1 MKNAFVFVCW
11 MLTGATVWASPERV
25 LPLEEMVVEDIKLEG
40 LVQAWKFRK
49 LCLDGQAYLLIL
61 GANQTPVS
69 ITASFKEG
77 KPEQCK
83 PQASGR

>member
-1 MKNAFVFVCW
+1 MKNTLVAAL
-11 MLTGATVWASPERV
+11 MLLVGAAASASPERV
-25 LPLEEMVVEDIKLEG
+25 LPMDDLVMEDIKLEG

-61 GANQTPVS
+61 GANQTPIS

-83 PQASGR
+83 LRESRR

>member
-1 MKNAFVFVCW
+1 MKNTLVAAL
-11 MLTGATVWASPERV
+11 MLLVGAAASASPERV
-25 LPLEEMVVEDIKLEG
+25 LPMDDLVMEDIKLEG

-61 GANQTPVS
+61 GANQTPIS

-83 PQASGR
+83 PQPSGR

>member
-1 MKNAFVFVCW
+1 MKNTLFTAALLLVGAAAF
-11 MLTGATVWASPERV
+11 ASPERV
-25 LPLEEMVVEDIKLEG
+25 LPLDEMVMEDIKAEG

-61 GANQTPVS
+61 GANQTPIS

-77 KPEQCK
+77 KPELCK
-83 PQASGR
+83 ALDPK